1 MVSDEIRAVEEILP
15 HRPPFLFVSRIVSV
29 DAGRSATTEYDVPR
43 DLFIFKGHFPQE
55 PILPGVIVMEMLA
68 QSGGLAFLAQKG
80 MHGKVAYLA
89 GIDHARFRRPVR
101 PGDTIRADVEI
112 VSLKKRIGRAVGR
125 AYVGGE
131 EAASATI
138 LFAMPN

>member
-1 MVSDEIRAVEEILP
+1 MISDETLAVEAILP

-29 DAGRSATTEYDVPR
+29 DPGKSATTEYDVPH
-43 DLFIFKGHFPQE
+43 DLFIFEGHFPGE
-55 PILPGVIVMEMLA
+55 PILPGVIVMEMMA
-68 QSGGLAFLAQKG
+68 QSGGLAFLSQEG

-89 GIDHARFRRPVR
+89 GIDHARFRKPVR

-112 VSLKKRIGRAVGR
+112 VSQKRRIGKAVGK